1 MLHTV
6 IFPIYFQY
14 LHALYVHM
22 YNIDAL
28 LGKGLPPANLKGPL
42 PAHQEPAGA
51 NGPVITGHC
60 RRTRLFA
67 GDSMD
72 TAGAPSMIRR
82 QRTRST
88 GAPAAAP
95 AVVRRAMAHASCAGS
110 RSFRCAGNKFEN
122 SFFSFFPAYYN
133 TYLTAVY
140 IYNAVHIYTV
150 LHAI

>member
-1 MLHTV
+1 MLASNTTRKR
-6 IFPIYFQY
+6 PI
-14 LHALYVHM
+14 AGAP
-22 YNIDAL
+22 IWATA
-28 LGKGLPPANLKGPL
+28 GAP
-42 PAHQEPAGA
+42 EPAGA

-60 RRTRLFA
+60 RRTRQCA
-67 GDSMD
+67 GDRTD
-72 TAGAPSMIRR
+72 TAGAPSTLRR
-82 QRTRST
+82 QWTSST
-88 GAPAAAP
+88 GAPSAAP
-95 AVVRRAMAHASCAGS
+95 AVVLPALAHATCAGS